1 MMSFLQMAFR
11 ENFAIGIQ
19 ECTLEEESQGG
30 FTTDTPLR
38 SVTHRSGSAIINSS
52 VSMAWVNRPV
62 SH

>member
-19 ECTLEEESQGG
+19 ECTLEEGSQGG
-30 FTTDTPLR
+30 FATDTHLR

-52 VSMAWVNRPV
+52 VSMA
-62 SH
+62 